1 MMTDTLPPGGP
12 RPATP
17 TLAPLLTIPEVAN
30 LLRLSVRQVR
40 RMVASGDLP
49 VLRFGRSVR
58 VSGEEVE
65 AMMRSR

>member
-1 MMTDTLPPGGP
+1 MTDTLPPGGLP
-12 RPATP
+12 PAAP
-17 TLAPLLTIPEVAN
+17 MLAPLLTIPEVAD

-58 VSGEEVE
+58 VSREVIE